1 MAGQPRKPTLDPSF
15 AVVLICRARTPTL
28 RRAIAPRRSDNP
40 ILATL
45 SARKLARHFDAS
57 RQAQVCRIA
66 ETSATIAL
74 FPFCSLC
81 SGAETTM
88 RRIFWVIALGGLMLG
103 NSAWSQECSLSI
115 DGNDQ
120 IQFNKKELR
129 VSKSCKEVTV
139 TLKHVGQLAANVMG
153 HNWVLAATADYQ
165 AVATAG
171 QAAGPPNYVPAGD
184 ARVLATTTVI
194 GGGQETSVKFDLSK
208 LTPGGDYTYFCS
220 FPGHFVLMNGKLIVE

>member
-1 MAGQPRKPTLDPSF
+1 
-15 AVVLICRARTPTL
+15 
-28 RRAIAPRRSDNP
+28 
-40 ILATL
+40 
-45 SARKLARHFDAS
+45 
-57 RQAQVCRIA
+57 
-66 ETSATIAL
+66 
-74 FPFCSLC
+74 
-81 SGAETTM
+81 M
-88 RRIFWVIALGGLMLG
+88 RRTFWVLALGGVLLG
-103 NSAWSQECSLSI
+103 NQAWSQECSLSI

-153 HNWVLAATADYQ
+153 HNWVLTATADYQ
-165 AVATAG
+165 AVAAAG

-184 ARVLATTTVI
+184 ARVLAATGVV

-208 LTPGGDYTYFCS
+208 LTAGGDYTYFCS